1 MRKKICCVLLE
12 YCGGWRTD
20 LLYRKFKKWNPGY
33 DINVLDNAS
42 HESRSTV
49 ITHQNEEN
57 SGVGGGI
64 IDSLKIARD
73 QGAQYLF
80 LVVNDIVPITRI
92 EMKYFEIILDNHPEI
107 VQLSASIT
115 KNSDQGGHYPW
126 MVSNREHKN
135 RAVLHSDILCCALD
149 IDFIESFGGF
159 PMSKS
164 GWGYDWE
171 IAYQAKLLQRKI
183 VISDFFK
190 VKHVNYLTKNNEEI
204 RQEKRRELRRVY
216 NERYGSYKVMFDL

>member
-1 MRKKICCVLLE
+1 M
-12 YCGGWRTD
+12 
-20 LLYRKFKKWNPGY
+20 
-33 DINVLDNAS
+33 DNAS

-164 GWGYDWE
+164 GWAMTGKLPIRQSYCNE
-171 IAYQAKLLQRKI
+171 KLLL
-183 VISDFFK
+183 VIF
-190 VKHVNYLTKNNEEI
+190 
-204 RQEKRRELRRVY
+204 LR
-216 NERYGSYKVMFDL
+216 